1 MPEVIVQ
8 GGDSA
13 SYFATMVGTTLA
25 QNVEQHPEK
34 LADFR
39 SVNADVAIEV
49 TDLDLAITLSFRD
62 DTCTITDGVVGSPL
76 LRLRTD
82 SDTFNGL
89 GLVRIGPLGIPVY
102 VDGPGRAV
110 VLAMLTGRLRIG
122 GIQHVNTLNRVTR
135 LFSVV

>member
-8 GGDSA
+8 GGDDA

-34 LADFR
+34 FNDFR
-39 SVNADVAIEV
+39 SVNADVVIEI
-49 TDLDLAITLSFRD
+49 TDLDLVVTLSFEGDR
-62 DTCTITDGVVGSPL
+62 CTVRDGVHGKPRV
-76 LRLRTD
+76 RLRTD

-89 GLVRIGPLGIPVY
+89 SLVHIGPFGLPVY
-102 VDGPGRAV
+102 VDSAGRT
-110 VLAMLTGRLRIG
+110 VLKAMLSGRLRIG
-122 GIQHVNTLNRVTR
+122 GMHHLNTLNRVTR